1 MKKYLSFV
9 DENDITIVVTYHQSG
24 FVDSKLLTDEPEL
37 IQTVTKIWISWCC
50 IPAKSKNSNAN
61 SYALKHCFERM
72 TGIYLTNNQ
81 FKQAMLLCGLYPDCP
96 FSELNWEYSFSRKS
110 LCFRSHE
117 HTTYSSLISEMINN
131 KIAKEENR

>member
-1 MKKYLSFV
+1 MKKYLSS
-9 DENDITIVVTYHQSG
+9 DENGIPIVVTYHQSG
-24 FVDSKLLTDEPEL
+24 FVDSELLTDEPEL

-81 FKQAMLLCGLYPDCP
+81 FKQAMLLCSLYPDCP
-96 FSELNWEYSFSRKS
+96 YSKLNWDYSLSRKS
-110 LCFRSHE
+110 LCFRSHK
-117 HTTYSSLISEMINN
+117 HTKYRYLISKMIIN